1 MKNILLPTDF
11 SKNSWNAIS
20 YALQLF
26 KNETCKFYLLNAYTP
41 VIYHVEYVLVNPAQ
55 HGLGD
60 AVRET
65 VLKKLDDFKER
76 MTKEYKNPKH
86 TIETIAAFNTLVS
99 EVKEITKKKKIDY
112 VVMGT
117 KGATGAAEILFGS
130 NTVHVFKNV
139 NCPILAVPD
148 DFDFETPHE
157 ILFPTDYEVEYKD
170 HHLKPLIDIISLFNT
185 RMNILNVSYGYAL
198 PISRRKQTN
207 TRKKL

>member
-76 MTKEYKNPKH
+76 MTKEYKTQSIPLK
-86 TIETIAAFNTLVS
+86 L
-99 EVKEITKKKKIDY
+99 
-112 VVMGT
+112 
-117 KGATGAAEILFGS
+117 LR
-130 NTVHVFKNV
+130 
-139 NCPILAVPD
+139 
-148 DFDFETPHE
+148 
-157 ILFPTDYEVEYKD
+157 
-170 HHLKPLIDIISLFNT
+170 HLI
-185 RMNILNVSYGYAL
+185 R
-198 PISRRKQTN
+198 
-207 TRKKL
+207 